1 MTIKKYQGNSKEE
14 AIALAKKELGQD
26 AEIMNVDEKKSGGFL
41 GIGKKS
47 VFEVTAM
54 IDEDTDSKQGNDSK
68 PHFDAVA
75 DQDIKVPPVSRS
87 SDEELEETKR
97 QFAELSKIF
106 RENEQPKAAPQNV
119 PKLSM
124 APVNEPVRES
134 TVAAKQPVSAPVNE
148 AVEEVSNEVV
158 REVPSKPR
166 TSNNHKFVKTLYNTL
181 LDNDVDEKYI
191 NQLLFDMEK
200 VLKNGNKVNFLIS
213 NVYQKMILKMGQPA
227 TITPAKKG
235 PKVIFFIGSTGVGK
249 TTTVAKL
256 AAKYKIEMKKEVAL
270 VTIDTYRI
278 KAADQLGEYASIMK
292 IPLSVIYE
300 PSELSDKVEKLSG
313 YDYIMVDTSGFSHK
327 NNEMRSKSIEL
338 ISSLDNK
345 FEREVYLL
353 LSATTKYRDLKEI
366 IDSYKEFTDFNM
378 IFTKLDETVNLGNIF
393 NCKLYSGNNL
403 SYVTNGQNVP
413 DDIEVVDTQK
423 LVKQLLGGN

>member
-54 IDEDTDSKQGNDSK
+54 IDEDTDSKPGNDSK

-106 RENEQPKAAPQNV
+106 RENEQPKAAPKNV
-119 PKLSM
+119 PKPAS